1 MGKRVDFVNNTS
13 TIVEDWLDD
22 LQELLSRHIDGI
34 RLERVSATQI
44 RTALDEQGSLVTD
57 EVSGENKWRYVT
69 TPPAVTVSGTAGNR
83 YIFAVGGADS
93 DPLNPATNT
102 NKTFTLEAATT
113 STPSGTNTRYLGSCY
128 WNGSAVSNI
137 RYLAGNQP
145 PADLHNAFVITPNDA
160 GGVPL
165 GVRGFASQTANL
177 VQVGSS
183 SSATDRL
190 TLDAAGQL
198 ALPVT
203 GSSGGI
209 RIGGDTDL
217 YRSAADTLRTP
228 DSLVVDTNLTVSTDV
243 SLAGASGKV
252 GFYGTTPVV
261 QSSAYTTT
269 NVTTDRTFNA
279 DSTTL
284 NEMADVLGTLISD
297 LKATGIIG

>member
-1 MGKRVDFVNNTS
+1 MGKRVDYVNNTS

-57 EVSGENKWRYVT
+57 EVGGENKWRYVT
-69 TPPAVTVSGTAGNR
+69 TPPSVTVSGTAGNR

-93 DPLNPATNT
+93 NPLDPATNS
-102 NKTFTLEAATT
+102 NKTFTLEAAT
-113 STPSGTNTRYLGSCY
+113 SGTPSGTNTRYLGTCY
-128 WNGSAVSNI
+128 WNGSVVSNI

-160 GGVPL
+160 GGTPL
-165 GVRGFASQTANL
+165 GIRGFASQSANL
-177 VQVGSS
+177 MQVGSS

-190 TLDAAGQL
+190 TLSAAGQL

-203 GSSGGI
+203 GSTGGI
-209 RIGGDTDL
+209 SIGGDTSV

-228 DSLVVDTNLTVSTDV
+228 DSLVVDTDLTVSGDATIGG
-243 SLAGASGKV
+243 AGGGV

-261 QSSAYTTT
+261 QSSAYSVT
-269 NVTTDRTFNA
+269 NVTTDRTYNA
-279 DSTTL
+279 DSTTI
-284 NEMADVLGTLISD
+284 NEVADVLGTLIAD